1 MLGSQTIIGSK
12 SKILLPF
19 LLVVTMWHVY
29 ICNRKDQLYTG
40 ITTDLSHRIRQH
52 KAELLYSEEHP
63 DKHSAASRER
73 QIKGWSRKKKFSL
86 IEKPAVSLP

>member
-1 MLGSQTIIGSK
+1 
-12 SKILLPF
+12 
-19 LLVVTMWHVY
+19 MWFVY
-29 ICNRKDQLYTG
+29 ICDRKGQLYTG

-73 QIKGWSRKKKFSL
+73 QIKGWSRKKKLSL
-86 IEKPAVSLP
+86 IEKSAVSLP